1 MKARIP
7 QAAPP
12 PACLLAYRLE
22 EHEEA
27 LGRLEKIVA
36 EIENP
41 QTAVGD
47 IPAKVREAASL
58 LTYCRRMLKESEE
71 SIGKILEEQ

>member
-1 MKARIP
+1 MAELEKMK
-7 QAAPP
+7 
-12 PACLLAYRLE
+12 Y
-22 EHEEA
+22 EEA
-27 LGRLEKIVA
+27 LERLEKIVA
-36 EIENP
+36 QIEDP

-47 IPAKVREAASL
+47 IPAKVKEAAAL

>member
-1 MKARIP
+1 MIIDQIKDNGNG
-7 QAAPP
+7 
-12 PACLLAYRLE
+12 E
-22 EHEEA
+22 NE
-27 LGRLEKIVA
+27 V
-36 EIENP
+36 NP

>member
-1 MKARIP
+1 MQNMAEMEKVK
-7 QAAPP
+7 
-12 PACLLAYRLE
+12 Y
-22 EHEEA
+22 EEA

-36 EIENP
+36 QIEDP

-47 IPAKVREAASL
+47 IPAKVKEAAAL
-58 LTYCRRMLKESEE
+58 LTYCRRMLKDSEE

>member
-1 MKARIP
+1 MAEMEKMK
-7 QAAPP
+7 
-12 PACLLAYRLE
+12 Y
-22 EHEEA
+22 EEA
-27 LGRLEKIVA
+27 LGSLEKIVA

-71 SIGKILEEQ
+71 SIGRILEEQ